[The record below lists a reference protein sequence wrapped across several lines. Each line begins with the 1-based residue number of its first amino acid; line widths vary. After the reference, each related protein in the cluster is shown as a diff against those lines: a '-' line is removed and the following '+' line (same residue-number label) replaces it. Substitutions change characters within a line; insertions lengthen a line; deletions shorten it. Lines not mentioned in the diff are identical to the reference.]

1 MTHSECHLYPQSGER
16 KKIHTN
22 SNLKTNAVDVTHYD
36 FIVSRLF
43 FSPQYSYYKEEVLEN
58 IAIK

>member
-43 FSPQYSYYKEEVLEN
+43 FPPVQLL
-58 IAIK
+58 